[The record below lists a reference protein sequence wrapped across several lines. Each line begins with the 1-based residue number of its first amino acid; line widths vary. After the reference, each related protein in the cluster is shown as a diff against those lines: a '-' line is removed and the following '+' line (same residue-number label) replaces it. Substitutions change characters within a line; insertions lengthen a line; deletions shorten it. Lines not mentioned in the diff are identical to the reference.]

1 MSNESPAPAS
11 SYPDDSESHPGPLY
25 RDPYAPGYPWPP
37 PPSPKFQDRVWR
49 HVLLFVVTIL
59 TTTVVGA
66 DHYANFLSQF
76 GRVDV
81 AFSWSLLWRGL
92 WYSGTLLAILGAHE
106 MGHYLLCRRYN
117 VDATLPFF
125 IPAPLPLTGTLGA
138 VIRIREA
145 FPNRTILFDI
155 GVAGPLF
162 GFAVLVP
169 ALFLG
174 LSLSTVVPAPT
185 EGAGLSL
192 GEPLLFRWATDVMFG
207 AIPSGYTV
215 NMHPMVFAAWF
226 GMLATALNLLPFGQL
241 DGGHITYATLGRLS
255 TPISIATVGI
265 AVVMTFVT
273 ASWMFMTLMM
283 LAMLFLLG
291 PRHPS
296 VIDEYQ
302 PLSRGRAAIA
312 LVALAVLVV
321 CFTPVPIEP
330 YDLIRNP

>member
-1 MSNESPAPAS
+1 MSNETPAPPS
-11 SYPDDSESHPGPLY
+11 LRPEDSGIPPDLPDSAPYTPAY
-25 RDPYAPGYPWPP
+25 RLPP
-37 PPSPKFQDRVWR
+37 ARSKFKDRVWR
-49 HVLLFVVTIL
+49 HLLLFAVTIL

-66 DHYANFLSQF
+66 DHYANFLSDF
-76 GRVDV
+76 DRVHV
-81 AFSWSLLWRGL
+81 TFEWTLLWKGL
-92 WYSGTLLAILGAHE
+92 WYSGTLLLILGAHE
-106 MGHYLLCRRYN
+106 MGHYLLCRHYD
-117 VDATLPFF
+117 VDATLPYF
-125 IPAPLPLTGTLGA
+125 IPAPVPLTGTLGA

-145 FPNRTILFDI
+145 FPTRTILFDI

-174 LSLSTVVPAPT
+174 LWLSTVTPAPT
-185 EGAGLSL
+185 EGVGLSL
-192 GEPLLFRWATDVMFG
+192 GEPLLFQWATRAVFG
-207 AIPSGYTV
+207 AVPDGYTI
-215 NMHPMVFAAWF
+215 NMHPMVFASWF

-255 TPISIATVGI
+255 TPISVATVGI

-273 ASWMFMTLMM
+273 TSWLFMTLMM
-283 LAMLFLLG
+283 LAMLVFLG

-296 VIDEYQ
+296 VIDEYE
-302 PLSRGRAAIA
+302 PLSRGRAAVA
-312 LVALAVLVV
+312 LVALAVLIV